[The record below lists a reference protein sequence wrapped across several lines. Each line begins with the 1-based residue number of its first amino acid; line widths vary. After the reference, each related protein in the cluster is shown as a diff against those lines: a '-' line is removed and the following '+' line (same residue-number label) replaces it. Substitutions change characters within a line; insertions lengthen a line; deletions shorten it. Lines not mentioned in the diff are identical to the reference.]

1 MTQRASAAELMASA
15 STLTGLDDFGGAEFL
30 EPFERLVAAVND
42 SSLDEDGSAVFAADM
57 TRLLCSRLAI
67 QAAVTA
73 HPEIGDEEVSDPIVI
88 TGLPRTGTTKLHRVL
103 ATDEGLQK
111 MLLWQGLFPAP
122 FGPPSDEPDPR
133 IAITEA
139 QVAVMIEQFPEL
151 MAAHPLQTNEP
162 EEEGLLLQLSFR
174 TLGSGWICHAYPF
187 IDWVTAQDQ
196 GPAYADLKRALQYL
210 QWQDGGRRGRPWLL
224 KAPIHL
230 GALDTLVATFPGA
243 TVVHCHRDLREV
255 MASAAR
261 LYELVH
267 LAYRAPHVELD
278 QLGRNALLG
287 ARGWEANLAQRE
299 GIDPARILDVDY
311 EEICRDVGSVVA
323 RIYASRGEHLAEA
336 TLTAMTGWER
346 TNPQYLHGK
355 QSYSLER
362 YGLTPHHLDEA
373 FSTYLER
380 FGDTARRPA

>member
-1 MTQRASAAELMASA
+1 MNARTTAAELMASA
-15 STLTGLDDFGGAEFL
+15 GALTGLDDFGDPEFR
-30 EPFERLVAAVND
+30 EPLERLVAAVND
-42 SSLDEDGSAVFAADM
+42 SGTLDEDGAVAFAADV

-73 HPEIGDEEVSDPIVI
+73 NPEILDEEVSDPIVI

-122 FGPPSDEPDPR
+122 WGPPSDEPDPR

-139 QVAVMIEQFPEL
+139 QVALMIEQFPEM

-187 IDWVTAQDQ
+187 IEWVTQQDQ

-230 GALDTLVATFPGA
+230 GALDTLLATFPNA

-261 LYELVH
+261 LFELVH
-267 LAYRAPHVELD
+267 LAYRAPHIELD
-278 QLGRNALLG
+278 QLGRNALLS
-287 ARGWEANLAQRE
+287 AHGWEANIAQRE
-299 GIDPARILDVDY
+299 LVDPARILDVDY
-311 EEICRDVGSVVA
+311 ETICRDVEAVVTS
-323 RIYASRGEHLAEA
+323 IYASRGELVDEARLA
-336 TLTAMTGWER
+336 AMTGWEK

-362 YGLTPHHLDEA
+362 YGLTPRHLDEA
-373 FSTYLER
+373 FSVYLER
-380 FGDTARRPA
+380 FG